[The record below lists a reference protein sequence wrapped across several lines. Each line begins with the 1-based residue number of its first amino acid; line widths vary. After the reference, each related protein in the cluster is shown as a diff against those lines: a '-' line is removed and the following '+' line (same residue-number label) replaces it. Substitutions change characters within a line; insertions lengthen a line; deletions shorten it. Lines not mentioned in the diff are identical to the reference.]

1 MAITDVF
8 SKFVVAAPTV
18 IWCTNCLGTM
28 QSLWYQ
34 EDKNYKFLPSR
45 KWNNQKNDPKNKT
58 LLRTLNEKEK
68 NNLPD
73 HQTELPVIYNSTGRA
88 TTGYC
93 PCFIVHGTES
103 QLPTD
108 FMLNRTDDDDDVE
121 VDQWL
126 NITRQTCVRR

>member
-1 MAITDVF
+1 
-8 SKFVVAAPTV
+8 
-18 IWCTNCLGTM
+18 M
-28 QSLWYQ
+28 QSLWYP

-45 KWNNQKNDPKNKT
+45 KRNSQKNDPKNKT

-68 NNLPD
+68 NNWSD
-73 HQTELPVIYNSTGRA
+73 QQTEVPVICNSIARA
-88 TTGYC
+88 TTGYS

-108 FMLNRTDDDDDVE
+108 FIGNRIDDDDDVE

-126 NITRQTCVRR
+126 NITRQTCVRS